1 MTSLYNRLY
10 SKITLIAF
18 TFDYLKHMIH
28 SPCSR
33 TTKTRRLWYIMNY
46 NNTKPINR
54 FHSILFSHTLLMRN
68 NHNEFNL
75 FTSNRLKVT
84 YHILFCRSHSTCF
97 RSHSY
102 PNTLKLYRSHRSNNC
117 PQPHIIHIILPH
129 KFKLLTNSQ
138 PNDNS
143 SQRSTNIP
151 PINSNVMTTSKPN
164 KPSSTPNY

>member
-1 MTSLYNRLY
+1 
-10 SKITLIAF
+10 
-18 TFDYLKHMIH
+18 
-28 SPCSR
+28 
-33 TTKTRRLWYIMNY
+33 
-46 NNTKPINR
+46 
-54 FHSILFSHTLLMRN
+54 MRN

-75 FTSNRLKVT
+75 FTPNRLKVT

-117 PQPHIIHIILPH
+117 PRPHIIHIILPH

-138 PNDNS
+138 PNDNF

-151 PINSNVMTTSKPN
+151 PINSNMMTTSKPN